1 MKSFAT
7 ACVIVFGLAVWG
19 CRARYPDSYGIY
31 ADTGFALQQ
40 LAVGQ
45 NLEFDPK
52 EYVKHKFGGRSDC
65 YVIKAPVIDMG
76 LSPDFAASAART
88 LRRLIVYDQV
98 FESQLSPSALEV
110 TKFCYQKR
118 TIVWACPVLG
128 NEGYSNLYGMWLPC
142 GSVSFKVRPVEA
154 RRGMYLLDFEKPLPS
169 GVYALH
175 VAAHFSMAGKRA
187 LGVFVVGEGVERV
200 KLDAEERVERAFKQA
215 REDAMAVVKKFNE
228 IYNRGEL
235 RARVGEVYRPKGS
248 SPISADTLAGFE
260 VWREEAGSIK
270 STEFEPGDVISD
282 DLSEITLYATTVYE
296 RKGSFRERYDLR
308 KIDGRWFVV
317 HMESWRLE

>member
-7 ACVIVFGLAVWG
+7 VCVIVFGLAAWG

-40 LAVGQ
+40 LPIGG
-45 NLEFDPK
+45 NLEFRPE

-65 YVIKAPVIDMG
+65 YVKEAPGIKLA
-76 LSPDFAASAART
+76 LSPDFAAPAART

-98 FESQLSPSALEV
+98 FESLFSPSGLAV

-118 TIVWACPVLG
+118 TIVWACSGLG
-128 NEGYSNLYGMWLPC
+128 DDGYSNLYGMWVPC

-175 VAAHFSMAGKRA
+175 MAGFMATREA
-187 LGVFVVGEGVERV
+187 LSVFVVGESVERV
-200 KLDAEERVERAFKQA
+200 KLEAEEQVERAFKQA
-215 REDAMAVVKKFNE
+215 KEDAMAVVKKFNE

-260 VWREEAGSIK
+260 FFREEAGSIK
-270 STEFEPGDVISD
+270 STEFEPGHVISE

-308 KIDGRWFVV
+308 KINGRWFVV